1 MTLRTLFAIPIAI
14 VLLVTLS
21 LAAMMAGQG
30 WSNQVNGRAAVTAME
45 GMRLL
50 VDVETA
56 LRTERVASNLA
67 LGKPFPLSKPVQ
79 ARLDD
84 ARRQT
89 DQGINAI
96 VTDLIIGGPDGSVLQ
111 PDLANLATDLWAI
124 RATID
129 ELIVRGEENR
139 SHAELSTVMP
149 RMIAVS
155 QLLRDPL
162 ERAIV
167 AVTRIDPG
175 LSGLVTEERLSVS
188 LRNQIGAVAARLLP
202 RANMREQPSESEQ
215 EQVRIALARA
225 SFLIRLLDDT
235 MEIAGGTDQIRTAL
249 ADLRKINFGELR
261 HRLNEQMRPEV
272 LQPRDD
278 NALSPPQLLLV
289 PLGEQINALRTAI
302 VDAMV
307 QHVIARRDRRER
319 QFDIV
324 MAGLGVVMVAVL
336 ESAVLLSQ
344 RVVVPLAQLGMAIRR
359 IAGGD
364 RSIPLTLQFGT
375 SDINEMVSAVET
387 LRRAALIA
395 DAAASRQQMAARH
408 RLNLLHEAL
417 GIVRTVHAPGREL
430 ERDVA
435 SLSEGIDATIA
446 LVGTETDSAP
456 ATLGLAA
463 DAVRLGLADMLGST
477 AEFEAAFAAAGKALE
492 EDPPEAEF
500 VARILAV
507 QAQVGRRDEAVRA
520 LIKPSLVALRDAGA
534 ACGGRTTMS
543 LRDLVSDQFLLIEA
557 TVATLAA
564 MREAVARATA
574 IVRGLTIDEATLAA

>member
-30 WSNQVNGRAAVTAME
+30 WSNQVNGRAAVTAVE

-50 VDVETA
+50 VDIETA
-56 LRTERVASNLA
+56 LRAERVASNLA
-67 LGKPFPLSKPVQ
+67 LGKPFPLSESVH

-84 ARRQT
+84 ARRRT
-89 DQGINAI
+89 NQGINAI
-96 VTDLIIGGPDGSVLQ
+96 VTDLNIGGPDGSVSQ
-111 PDLANLATDLWAI
+111 PELANLATDLWAI

-129 ELIVRGEENR
+129 QLVARGLENR
-139 SHAELSTVMP
+139 THDELSAVMP

-167 AVTRIDPG
+167 AVTQIDPG

-188 LRNQIGAVAARLLP
+188 LRYQIGAVSARLLP
-202 RANMREQPSESEQ
+202 RANLGEQPSDAEQ

-249 ADLRKINFGELR
+249 ADLRKISFGELR
-261 HRLNEQMRPEV
+261 RRLNELMKPEV

-278 NALSPPQLLLV
+278 NAPSPPQLLLV
-289 PLGEQINALRTAI
+289 PLGEQINMLRTAI

-307 QHVIARRDRRER
+307 QHVITRRDRRER

-364 RSIPLTLQFGT
+364 RSIPLTLQSGAHPIST
-375 SDINEMVSAVET
+375 RWSA
-387 LRRAALIA
+387 R
-395 DAAASRQQMAARH
+395 
-408 RLNLLHEAL
+408 
-417 GIVRTVHAPGREL
+417 
-430 ERDVA
+430 
-435 SLSEGIDATIA
+435 
-446 LVGTETDSAP
+446 
-456 ATLGLAA
+456 
-463 DAVRLGLADMLGST
+463 
-477 AEFEAAFAAAGKALE
+477 
-492 EDPPEAEF
+492 
-500 VARILAV
+500 
-507 QAQVGRRDEAVRA
+507 
-520 LIKPSLVALRDAGA
+520 
-534 ACGGRTTMS
+534 
-543 LRDLVSDQFLLIEA
+543 
-557 TVATLAA
+557 
-564 MREAVARATA
+564 
-574 IVRGLTIDEATLAA
+574 